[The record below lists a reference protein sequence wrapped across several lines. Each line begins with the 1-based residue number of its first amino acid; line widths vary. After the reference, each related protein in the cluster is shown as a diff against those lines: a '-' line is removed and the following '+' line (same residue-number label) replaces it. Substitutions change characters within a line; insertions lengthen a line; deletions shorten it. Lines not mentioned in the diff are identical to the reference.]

1 MKYYGLWY
9 DSGVFGARSA
19 HAISEDPKT
28 LLPLHLENIKNPDSQ
43 WHNFKENVSEVNVA
57 PVECYTYNAETK
69 RIEPYNDSH
78 KTYGHDFY
86 AFNTLSSSIYPN
98 SFGFLSFYDDVVIQ
112 MVDSDGQNLDNDDYD
127 DFNKGEILIYLSIE
141 CHFLWKECSDRY
153 RKSDDKEIFIMDP
166 NLPKFFYTDWPSHSL
181 VEEDFYYEEGI
192 MNA

>member
-28 LLPLHLENIKNPDSQ
+28 LIPLHLENIKNPDSD

-69 RIEPYNDSH
+69 KIEPYNDSH
-78 KTYGHDFY
+78 WADDHEFY
-86 AFNTLSSSIYPN
+86 AFNTLDN
-98 SFGFLSFYDDVVIQ
+98 DRFGQSFYDDVVIQ
-112 MVDSDGQNLDNDDYD
+112 MVDSDGGLMDNDDYD
-127 DFNKGEILIYLSIE
+127 NFNKGEILIYLSME

-153 RKSDDKEIFIMDP
+153 QESDDKEHFIMDP
-166 NLPKFFYTDWPSHSL
+166 NLPKFFYTDWPSHL
-181 VEEDFYYEEGI
+181 FVEPDFYYREGI